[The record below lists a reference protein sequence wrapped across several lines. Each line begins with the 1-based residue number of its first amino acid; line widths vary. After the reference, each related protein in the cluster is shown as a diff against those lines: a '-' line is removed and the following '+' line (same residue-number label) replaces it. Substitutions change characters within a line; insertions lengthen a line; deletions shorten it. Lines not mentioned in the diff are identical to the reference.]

1 MEKSRWVGIIGI
13 LLGAL
18 VSLLSAELKDSFFPN
33 NNYFLFFIIILTLIF
48 SILFFDLHVY
58 FFDKYRINRRWK
70 NPIMVG
76 VLNGWIDNLNKKKRC
91 TITNYPFEEW
101 KTELDNFSL
110 NGRKKFN
117 TNPICIKQLS
127 NKYAIIINPFGE
139 IHLDENRRTLYTLYN
154 KIFKFIQEG
163 GIYVCTGG
171 IPFYYVWHE
180 ILGDKFD
187 TTPLVID
194 VDQGRIS
201 QFRHFYTTIFTKEF
215 GVKFNGLPSQIVTVN
230 QNPEDIQYFG
240 NLINVGGSN
249 QINDFRS
256 ALEKKYIIPA
266 LRANINDSEVYPLFV
281 VPYDNGYLMV
291 TGMSLQSNVEFL
303 KLVNALSNF
312 SDYLINNK

>member
-1 MEKSRWVGIIGI
+1 MEKGRWIGTLGI
-13 LLGAL
+13 LLGVL
-18 VSLLSAELKDSFFPN
+18 VSLLSDELKNSFFTN
-33 NNYFLFFIIILTLIF
+33 NNNFIFFIFVLTLI
-48 SILFFDLHVY
+48 SALLFFDLHVY
-58 FFDKYRINRRWK
+58 LLEKYRKSRRWK
-70 NPIMVG
+70 FPIIVG

-91 TITNYPFEEW
+91 TLTSYPFEEW
-101 KTELDNFSL
+101 KNELDSFLL

-117 TNPICIKQLS
+117 TNPICVKQLS
-127 NKYAIIINPFGE
+127 NKFAVIINPFNE
-139 IHLDENRRTLYTLYN
+139 IHLDENRRTLSTLFN

-163 GIYVCTGG
+163 GIFVCTGG

-180 ILGDKFD
+180 ILGDRFD

-201 QFRHFYTTIFTKEF
+201 QFRHFHTTIFTKEF
-215 GVKFNGLPSQIVTVN
+215 GVKFNGTPSQSVSIY
-230 QNPEDIQYFG
+230 QNPEDIEYFG

-249 QINDFRS
+249 HITEFRS
-256 ALEKKYIIPA
+256 ALETKYIIPA
-266 LRANINDSEVYPLFV
+266 LRANIDGNEVYPLFV
-281 VPYDNGYLMV
+281 VPYDRGYLMV

>member
-13 LLGAL
+13 LLGTL
-18 VSLLSAELKDSFFPN
+18 ISLLSAELKESFFIDS
-33 NNYFLFFIIILTLIF
+33 NYFLYIILILTLVF
-48 SILFFDLHVY
+48 SLLFFDLHTY
-58 FFDKYRINRRWK
+58 LFDKYRKNRRWK

-76 VLNGWIDNLNKKKRC
+76 VLNGWINNLNKKKRC
-91 TITNYPFEEW
+91 TKTNYPFDEW
-101 KTELDNFSL
+101 KKELDNFSL
-110 NGRKKFN
+110 NGKKKFK

-163 GIYVCTGG
+163 GVYVCTGG

-194 VDQGRIS
+194 VDQGRIIP
-201 QFRHFYTTIFTKEF
+201 FRYFYTTIFTKEF
-215 GVKFNGLPSQIVTVN
+215 GVKFNDLPSRIVTVY
-230 QNPEDIQYFG
+230 QNPEDIKYFG
-240 NLINVGGSN
+240 NLLNVGGGN
-249 QINDFRS
+249 QISEFRS
-256 ALEKKYIIPA
+256 AIENKYIIPA
-266 LRANINDSEVYPLFV
+266 LRANIDDNEMYPLFV
-281 VPYDNGYLMV
+281 VPYDKGYLMV
-291 TGMSLQSNVEFL
+291 AGMSLQSNVEFI

-312 SDYLINNK
+312 SDFIINNK